1 MLEILHKN
9 TFDGVLLAKVTGQN
23 FTEKILHL
31 GSECIH
37 DRVIYTE
44 RCKVVVTTLPKKIPP

>member
-37 DRVIYTE
+37 DRVIYIE
-44 RCKVVVTTLPKKIPP
+44 TLKIA